1 MSRDGF
7 EFGDRAPSTKYRNP
21 DGSITNFKTGAGSVP
36 IDQGVSSSKNSRPT
50 ATPNS
55 TGKAQPGQGV
65 YQDAILRH
73 SAAEAEGGVTSYART
88 GKDQPREK
96 LRYPLERGAYFAEV
110 IFRPVKSDSIIDD
123 LNGLLTGKSNLPSS
137 ADEEGEFDRRD
148 PSIEDTAAGGNE
160 FDSRDPAVAA
170 AANKRTE
177 KRKNKPEVENSASR
191 GARQRG
197 LVAEDV
203 KQFEGGNPELDARI
217 EAYNAA
223 PIPIGPECRLY
234 FPQAIQ
240 ITDGVQVGPI
250 DLGVAGAVTEAA
262 VKAGATGIGELAQKA
277 LANSDIASIVDVFKS
292 KNLQSTAGAFAAQ
305 RAARA
310 FGAQGV
316 AGAISRATNLQVN
329 PNTRSLFRAVN
340 LREFSFTFKLIATS
354 PAEAEQIKAIIR
366 FFRTELYPEE
376 IVISSKEASGSVA
389 YRMPNRFDI
398 QFRYNDNQEIATK
411 IKPAYLRN
419 FTATYNPTGMAMHR
433 DGNFSE
439 IDITMSFVED
449 TTLNRRD
456 VAQGGY

>member
-1 MSRDGF
+1 M
-7 EFGDRAPSTKYRNP
+7 AKYRQA
-21 DGSITNFKTGAGSVP
+21 DGQIVNFKPSADAVP
-36 IDQGVSSSKNSRPT
+36 IDEGVSSSKNSSPT

-55 TGKAQPGQGV
+55 TGTAAPGQGINTSTFSV
-65 YQDAILRH
+65 P
-73 SAAEAEGGVTSYART
+73 SSENEVVSYART
-88 GKDQPREK
+88 GRDQPREV
-96 LRYPLERGAYFAEV
+96 LRYPLERVAYGAEI
-110 IFRPVKSDSIIDD
+110 IFRPLKTSSIIDD

-148 PSIEDTAAGGNE
+148 PSIEDAAAGRNE

-170 AANKRTE
+170 AANKKTE
-177 KRKNKPEVENSASR
+177 KTKNKAEKENFRAREASAYT
-191 GARQRG
+191 A
-197 LVAEDV
+197 VAEDV

-217 EAYNAA
+217 EAYNSARTD
-223 PIPIGPECRLY
+223 IIGPECRLY

-262 VKAGATGIGELAQKA
+262 IDAGVTEIGELAKKA
-277 LANSDIASIVDVFKS
+277 LANLNITSIVEVFKMGS
-292 KNLQSTAGAFAAQ
+292 IQSTAGAFAAQ
-305 RAARA
+305 RAARQ

-316 AGAISRATNLQVN
+316 AGAISRAANLQVN
-329 PNTRSLFRAVN
+329 PNTRSLFRSVN

-354 PAEAEQIKAIIR
+354 AAEAEHIKAIIK

-376 IVISSKEASGSVA
+376 ITIQSEEASGAIA

-398 QFRYNDNQEIATK
+398 QFRYYDNQEIATK

-419 FTATYNPTGMAMHR
+419 FTATYNPTGMAMHS

-456 VAQGGY
+456 VAQGGF